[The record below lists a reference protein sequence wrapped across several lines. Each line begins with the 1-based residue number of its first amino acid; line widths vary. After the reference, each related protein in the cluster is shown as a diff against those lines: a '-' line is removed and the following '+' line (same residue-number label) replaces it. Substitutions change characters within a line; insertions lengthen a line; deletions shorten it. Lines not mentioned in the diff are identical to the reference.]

1 MSGREDV
8 FAAYREQFG
17 RVYSPEEIQQRR
29 QLEARLRK
37 LGLWERYKAQ
47 EEEETP
53 PDGNPEK
60 IRCPN
65 CDEWTYWV
73 GGRVWRCPDC
83 GYQEER

>member
-1 MSGREDV
+1 MRD
-8 FAAYREQFG
+8 
-17 RVYSPEEIQQRR
+17 
-29 QLEARLRK
+29 
-37 LGLWERYKAQ
+37 Q
-47 EEEETP
+47 EEEEQDP
-53 PDGNPEK
+53 